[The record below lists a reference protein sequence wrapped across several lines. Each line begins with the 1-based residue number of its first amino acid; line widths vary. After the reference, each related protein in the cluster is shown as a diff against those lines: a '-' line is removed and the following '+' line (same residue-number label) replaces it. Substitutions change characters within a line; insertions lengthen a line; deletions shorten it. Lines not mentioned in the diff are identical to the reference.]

1 MRTLVDGNNLLY
13 AIPPLR
19 KLMIGKQTDAAR
31 SGLVA
36 LLSRLV
42 KSGRLRAPVTVV
54 FDGRAS
60 APVAADA
67 EAGGIEVRFAPHP
80 DTADRVIGD
89 LVENG
94 VDFDEY
100 AVVTSDR
107 EVQSRVRRFGAKVVS
122 IWKFLREYVPEAGR
136 GFRKARGRNVGLR
149 PGPTGGRGRGKTTR
163 PGAPEKPKGGLPDF
177 EVERWM
183 REFGLEE

>member
-13 AIPPLR
+13 AITPLR
-19 KLMIGKQTDAAR
+19 KLMIGKQHDAAR
-31 SGLVA
+31 SGLVG

-42 KSGRLRAPVTVV
+42 RSGKLRGPVTVV

-60 APVAADA
+60 APIAADA
-67 EAGGIEVRFAPHP
+67 EACGIEVRFAPHP

-89 LVENG
+89 LVEHG

-122 IWKFLREYVPEAGR
+122 LWKFLREYVPEAGR
-136 GFRKARGRNVGLR
+136 GFRKGRVRYAGRR
-149 PGPTGGRGRGKTTR
+149 PGLADGRGRGKVSR
-163 PGAPEKPKGGLPDF
+163 RSAPEKPQGGLPDS
-177 EVERWM
+177 EVERWLK
-183 REFGLEE
+183 EFGIEE

>member
-13 AIPPLR
+13 AITPLR
-19 KLMIGKQTDAAR
+19 KLMTGKQHDAAR

-67 EAGGIEVRFAPHP
+67 EVCGIEVRFAPHP
-80 DTADRVIGD
+80 DTADNVIGD
-89 LVENG
+89 LVEHG

-122 IWKFLREYVPEAGR
+122 LWKFLREYVPEAGR
-136 GFRKARGRNVGLR
+136 GFRK
-149 PGPTGGRGRGKTTR
+149 GRGHGKASR
-163 PGAPEKPKGGLPDF
+163 PGASEKPQGGLPDF